1 MAKKRKREVPEETY
15 EFKPPSFD
23 EREFIRGELRETRAT
38 VITVLYGGIM
48 GAVAATIALVGASS
62 LASLVAFL
70 IALGGIGGIATVLR
84 YGQVDTSGF
93 HRRQWLS
100 QGTWYFFTFLAIW
113 VLLSNSPFSDVS
125 RPQIHDI
132 SIYATGGGS
141 VVVWLNWTRDRNT
154 GEWGWKASS
163 ADPPNS
169 VLHADWSV
177 NITAVVGDNVGLS
190 SVQYTITGGAP
201 YFNMT
206 SVGSDSRYESG
217 PVTLSASALRL
228 VIEATDNGGRAA
240 VMPGGMSPLTSLS
253 VNP

>member
-163 ADPPNS
+163 GLVNE
-169 VLHADWSV
+169 VLYSGWSV
-177 NITAVVGDNVGLS
+177 NITAVVGDNVALS
-190 SVQYTITGGAP
+190 SVRYSIDGGITLV
-201 YFNMT
+201 NMT
-206 SVGSDSRYESG
+206 RTGSSSRYESG
-217 PVTLSASALRL
+217 PIGLSTGSLTI
-228 VIEATDNGGRAA
+228 VIEATDTGGRAA
-240 VMPGGMSPLTSLS
+240 VMPGGMSQLS
-253 VNP
+253 TILVNA